1 MTGEIQTLAV
11 VERLFPLILR
21 GDKTS
26 TIRWHEP
33 EIIPGRLRFISE
45 GAAAETFIVE
55 ATRCTQMPLSEAAAF
70 VGRAEEWPD
79 AVMLA
84 GMREH
89 YPDITL
95 ADIVQVVEFRLI

>member
-1 MTGEIQTLAV
+1 MPDTLQTLAV
-11 VERLFPLILR
+11 VGRLYPLILS

-26 TIRWHEP
+26 TIRWREA
-33 EIIPGRLRFISE
+33 EIVPGALKFTSE
-45 GAAAETFIVE
+45 DDAGKSIVVE
-55 ATRCTQMPLSEAAAF
+55 VTRCTRLPLSEAAAF

-89 YPDITL
+89 YPEITL
-95 ADIVQVVEFRLI
+95 ADTVQVIQFRLR